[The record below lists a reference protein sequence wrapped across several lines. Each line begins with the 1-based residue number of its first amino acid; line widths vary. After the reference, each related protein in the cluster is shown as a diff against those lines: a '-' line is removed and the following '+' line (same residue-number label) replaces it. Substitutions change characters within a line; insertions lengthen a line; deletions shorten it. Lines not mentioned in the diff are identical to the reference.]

1 MINRGYTRMRLTH
14 VRPDSGA
21 AQQGGTCRAL
31 MPRRSFASEGTFG
44 VAEPEGCASM
54 CAQPIRVIRGYEMSR
69 LQRLDRLRVEKEVEK
84 ADMADAVVVDVLD
97 GHRGAVDHHLA
108 EVVARMLQGE
118 GFLGHLLRV
127 RNHPCRLDVYAL
139 VAAIDGLLHSTFD
152 FMGLYKKRRVVL
164 CQNVITEI
172 RRQDCFFLY
181 LSSKKR
187 ARGFGSD
194 GKKAFKEAA

>member
-1 MINRGYTRMRLTH
+1 MRAGTTSLFLKAHYFRRTMYVESGRVLSARRLGRNWH
-14 VRPDSGA
+14 CPAVIAGGGAGA
-21 AQQGGTCRAL
+21 ADFLGHGVDREALDAGG
-31 MPRRSFASEGTFG
+31 
-44 VAEPEGCASM
+44 
-54 CAQPIRVIRGYEMSR
+54 Q
-69 LQRLDRLRVEKEVEK
+69 LQRLDQLRVEKEVEK

-127 RNHPCRLDVYAL
+127 RNHPCRLDVDAL
-139 VAAIDGLLHSTFD
+139 VAAIDGLLHSAFD
-152 FMGLYKKRRVVL
+152 FMGLYKKRRVAL

-172 RRQDCFFLY
+172 RRQDSFFLY

-187 ARGFGSD
+187 VRGFGSD